1 MFRPMKVAE
10 IGAAKVG
17 QTFNAGGRKWMRNE
31 EIPLDTLRS
40 WRNVPTMI
48 EKGYIHAYPAN
59 VTVVHR
65 NGLPAPNPV
74 VWREKPPFTDVPV
87 SVPGDDGDIRRIIIS
102 KGFGAYDVIE
112 GRVLAKQVE
121 KAEAHRIAGI
131 SLEAE
136 KPRKP
141 VRTPEARSRAPAN
154 KPPPAMPEGVGPA
167 KDNGPI
173 D

>member
-1 MFRPMKVAE
+1 MKTEE

-31 EIPLDTLRS
+31 EIPIDTLRS
-40 WRNVPTMI
+40 WRNVPVMI
-48 EKGYIHAYPAN
+48 EKGYIHAYPAS
-59 VTVVHR
+59 VTVLHR
-65 NGLPAPNPV
+65 SGPPEPAPNPV
-74 VWREKPPFTDVPV
+74 VSVPV
-87 SVPGDDGDIRRIIIS
+87 DEGDIRRIIIS

-131 SLEAE
+131 PFEAE
-136 KPRKP
+136 KPRKL
-141 VRTPEARSRAPAN
+141 VRTPEARSRATAN
-154 KPPPAMPEGVGPA
+154 KPPPAMPEGVGP
-167 KDNGPI
+167 KEDNGPI